1 MSPQLCFIPPTS
13 EQNTQ
18 IPNYQTDPTSQQYP
32 MQSWSTSQSLLRLI
46 QPKPTDE
53 APLAL
58 VPRLCTCPCCSR
70 QVNFPTGAFR
80 WPVTFMMPNYLT
92 WSHNALKQIETPVP
106 LIYIGSALREHI
118 LTSHAILCLKFL
130 VVVNMFCS
138 FDHSDK
144 WNPQVNLLVND
155 ISLFKRLLDL
165 LILDLGAF
173 LCSAQL

>member
-1 MSPQLCFIPPTS
+1 M
-13 EQNTQ
+13 
-18 IPNYQTDPTSQQYP
+18 
-32 MQSWSTSQSLLRLI
+32 
-46 QPKPTDE
+46 
-53 APLAL
+53 
-58 VPRLCTCPCCSR
+58 CTCPCCSR

-92 WSHNALKQIETPVP
+92 WSHNALKQIEITVP

-130 VVVNMFCS
+130 AVVNTFCS

-144 WNPQVNLLVND
+144 WNPQVNFLVND

-173 LCSAQL
+173 LCLARYSPWDTPVSKTDPTGGTFKSLGNSRGQAPRSYKASCKPSYESLSSALSCGI